1 MNRPQRSASAHAS
14 KTARRQP
21 YNFSNRGGALATAAF
36 AAWLLALPQ
45 FGAAQEYSEQI
56 APPPPLSDEEVLEP
70 EVTIRKRGEDTVEEY
85 RVNGHLYMV
94 KVTPSIGPSYYLVD
108 RDGNGLFDK
117 QMSQVYEDFR
127 VPQWVLFSW

>member
-1 MNRPQRSASAHAS
+1 MNRLDRSASAPL
-14 KTARRQP
+14 KTPDRPSPRSLRP
-21 YNFSNRGGALATAAF
+21 RDRVVLGGATAL
-36 AAWLLALPQ
+36 LLALPLAT
-45 FGAAQEYSEQI
+45 FAQEYSEQI
-56 APPPPLSDEEVLEP
+56 EPPPPLSDEEVMEP

-94 KVTPSIGPSYYLVD
+94 KVTPAIGPSYYLVD

-117 QMSQVYEDFR
+117 QMSQVYEDFV